1 MFSASLGLAL
11 ALIADSYV
19 TEPVEGFTIKIEAKL
34 ASPID
39 PLWASVRQELST
51 QLYRIS
57 HVVADAPLAKLRKV
71 TVWVHK
77 EAPVTK
83 CMAYHPSSKYLKE
96 HQMNLDMA
104 KGIEIGNAQAFVS
117 WTYEQPWMVLH
128 ELAHAYHDQFLEG
141 GFEHKPVKDIFVSAT
156 QSKTYN
162 SILHWDGKPAKHY
175 ALTNQMEYF
184 AEATEAYF
192 GQNDFHPF
200 VRAELMQFDPKGY
213 ELMNSIWGQAQKR
226 L

>member
-1 MFSASLGLAL
+1 MISAAIGLAL
-11 ALIADSYV
+11 ALTTDLYV
-19 TEPVEGFTIKIEAKL
+19 SETIEGFTIKIDGELVA
-34 ASPID
+34 AQD
-39 PLWASVRQELST
+39 PSWTSARQELAT

-77 EAPVTK
+77 AGPGTQ
-83 CMAYHPSSKYLKE
+83 CMAYHPGAQYLKE
-96 HQMNLDMA
+96 HKMNPDMA
-104 KGIEIGNAQAFVS
+104 KGIEIGNVKTFVS

-141 GFEHKPVKDIFVSAT
+141 GYENKPVKSAFEAAT
-156 QSKTYN
+156 QSKTYE

-192 GQNDFHPF
+192 GQNDFYPF
-200 VRAELMQFDPKGY
+200 VRAELMQFDQKGY
-213 ELMNSIWGQAQKR
+213 ELMNSVWGPTQKR
-226 L
+226 